1 MMVFIATS
9 SFATYSQKPLELL
22 GKHDISFELNNKGRK
37 LTIEE
42 ISKSLQ
48 NYDGVIAGT
57 EIYTKEVISQLPG
70 LKVISRLGVG
80 MDNIDLAYAKNQG
93 VKIFKTNTT
102 PALAVAELT
111 LGLIFNL
118 LRKINI
124 QNNQLKE
131 GVWDKQMGELLSG
144 KTLGIVWLGDNW

>member
-1 MMVFIATS
+1 
-9 SFATYSQKPLELL
+9 
-22 GKHDISFELNNKGRK
+22 
-37 LTIEE
+37 
-42 ISKSLQ
+42 
-48 NYDGVIAGT
+48 
-57 EIYTKEVISQLPG
+57 
-70 LKVISRLGVG
+70 

-124 QNNQLKE
+124 QNNQLKK
-131 GVWDKQMGELLSG
+131 GVWDKQMGELLFG
-144 KTLGIVWLGDNW
+144 KTLGIVGLGIIGLMKR